1 MNTTTDQSVNNN
13 NNTSNINVD
22 NQQGDLTS
30 NLDLSQPSSQR
41 ALQVGDEVYILG
53 RGWDA
58 LETAR
63 QENSVGTIIRL
74 HNNNTATANGTMKQ
88 KA

>member
-22 NQQGDLTS
+22 NQGDLTS

-58 LETAR
+58 KNIAR
-63 QENSVGTIIRL
+63 GENSVGTIIRL